1 MSPAPKRSP
10 ARFIPLVLVLG
21 GLGYYAVHRY
31 QLAHAPFNWSGTVE
45 SRTISLGSRAGG
57 RVQKVLVEEGDTVT
71 PGQALVVLEPG
82 DWPAQLEQADAQVA
96 QAQATLDKLKA
107 GARPEEIAEAKARAA
122 SAQAALQE
130 TAAGSRSEEVN
141 AAQARLTVAQVAVEK
156 AQLDAAR
163 QHKLQAAGA
172 AIGAEVDNAD
182 IALKGAV
189 AQRDAAS
196 EQLDELKNGSRRE
209 DLAQARAHATEQSAS
224 ANLVVAG
231 TRAEDIQIAEAQL
244 KGAHGKVDQIK
255 SMIDELTIRA
265 PADVRKGWTAR
276 VEALDLRP
284 GDLLAPN
291 APALTLVE
299 DDQLYLRI
307 YVPETELGHIAV
319 KQAVK
324 ISVDS
329 FPDEKFDGSV
339 QEISKVG
346 EYSPRNLQT
355 ADERADQVFSARV
368 AITSGLDKLRAGMA
382 AFIEV
387 PRE

>member
-10 ARFIPLVLVLG
+10 ARFIPLVLLLG
-21 GLGYYAVHRY
+21 GVGYYLFHRY
-31 QLAHAPFNWSGTVE
+31 QLAHAPYNWSGTVE

-57 RVQKVLVEEGDTVT
+57 RVKKVLVEEGDTVA
-71 PGQALVVLEPG
+71 PSQPLVELESG
-82 DWPAQLEQADAQVA
+82 DWPAQLDQATASVA
-96 QAQATLDKLKA
+96 QAQATLAKLKA

-122 SAQAALQE
+122 AAQAAAQE
-130 TAAGSRSEEVN
+130 TVAGSRTEEVA
-141 AAQARLTVAQVAVEK
+141 AAQARLTEAEVAVEK
-156 AQLDAAR
+156 AKLDADR
-163 QHKLQAAGA
+163 QHKLKAAGA
-172 AIGAEVDNAD
+172 AIQAEVDNAD
-182 IALKGAV
+182 IALRGAT
-189 AQRDAAS
+189 AQRDAS
-196 EQLDELKNGSRRE
+196 REQLDELKNGSRRE
-209 DLAQARAHATEQSAS
+209 DLAQAKAHAAEQSAS
-224 ANLVVAG
+224 ASLVVAG

-244 KGAHGKVDQIK
+244 KGANAKVDQIK
-255 SMIDELTIRA
+255 SMVDELTIRA

-284 GDLLAPN
+284 GDLLAPS
-291 APALTLVE
+291 APAMTLVE

-319 KQAVK
+319 KKTVK
-324 ISVDS
+324 IAVDS
-329 FPDEKFDGSV
+329 FPGEKFDGVV

-368 AITSGLDKLRAGMA
+368 GIMSGNDKLRAGMA